1 MHCTLRG
8 FVQQLNRV
16 ARMDGPGLQDGSVE
30 SAQTP
35 NRRRGV
41 PGFHILIVDGFVYAW
56 TINPQRFAGRAEFGD
71 LDENVADAVSLADA
85 NASAVEAAGGN
96 IFAERAVIQREALLL
111 QLVDAFGSNQQ
122 DGFAWAAVNLRIIV
136 PVACDAER
144 SHHTIGYRPLGYSA
158 WGDADL

>member
-1 MHCTLRG
+1 
-8 FVQQLNRV
+8 
-16 ARMDGPGLQDGSVE
+16 MDGPGLQDGSVE

-71 LDENVADAVSLADA
+71 LDENVADTVPLAEPNRPA
-85 NASAVEAAGGN
+85 IEAARGDV
-96 IFAERAVIQREALLL
+96 FTERTVIERESLFF
-111 QLVDAFGSNQQ
+111 QLVNAFGGDDQ
-122 DGFAWAAVNLRIIV
+122 DGLAGTAVNLRIVV